1 HKLDSAELGRLAGLA
16 LSPAEPTDAA
26 AAWVEGVLRGSGL
39 LLLHQEA
46 LWAALD
52 AWLSALAPDSFVAL
66 LPLVRRA
73 FSGFSA
79 PERRAM
85 GEKVK
90 LLRTGPGVAVASGGT
105 ESGSGDGPL
114 SGIDAGRADRVLP
127 VLAQILGVR
136 YDAHE

>member
-1 HKLDSAELGRLAGLA
+1 
-16 LSPAEPTDAA
+16 
-26 AAWVEGVLRGSGL
+26 VLRGSGL
-39 LLLHQEA
+39 LLLHQDA

-52 AWLSALAPDSFVAL
+52 SWLSALTPESFVAL

-90 LLRTGPGVAVASGGT
+90 LLRSESGVAGAAIGAVTRAGAGSLDEIDVERAS
-105 ESGSGDGPL
+105 
-114 SGIDAGRADRVLP
+114 RVLP